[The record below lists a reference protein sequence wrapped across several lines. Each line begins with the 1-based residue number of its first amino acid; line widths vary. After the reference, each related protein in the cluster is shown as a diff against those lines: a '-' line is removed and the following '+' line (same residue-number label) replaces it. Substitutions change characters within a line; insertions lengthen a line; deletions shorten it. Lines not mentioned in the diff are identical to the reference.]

1 MNVVYG
7 VTALANTRFYVA
19 DAVFVFGNLETWGW
33 IAIAFGIVELAAA
46 ASIWRGGELG
56 RWLGIIIAG
65 INAVAQMGAMQ
76 SYPFWTLVIIG
87 FDVLVIY
94 ALAVYGGRRGEG

>member
-1 MNVVYG
+1 
-7 VTALANTRFYVA
+7 
-19 DAVFVFGNLETWGW
+19 
-33 IAIAFGIVELAAA
+33 
-46 ASIWRGGELG
+46 
-56 RWLGIIIAG
+56 
-65 INAVAQMGAMQ
+65 MGAMQ